1 MNPRSI
7 HHPGTPEQPRVLAET
22 CSVRRLSLRFSAGV
36 PVLEAVAKALAS
48 EGIDSAVIEIE
59 GGSFA
64 PLVYVIPAPSPDDS
78 HAAWYSDTRQP
89 DGVALGESLVMSF
102 GRRQGQPFI
111 HCHGIWIHAD
121 GFRGA
126 GHLIP
131 HEARFAEG
139 VEATVYA
146 VSGALFDQQQDAE
159 TNFTLL
165 TPVPN
170 GAADP
175 DGAKGVLL
183 RIKPNSDIHA
193 AVEDAARSAGLAD
206 GTVHGIGSLVGC
218 DFADGTHMA
227 SYASE
232 LFIRDGSID
241 NGKATLDIAIVD
253 VDAAIFEGEISR
265 GTNPVCVTC
274 ELLIVGV

>member
-7 HHPGTPEQPRVLAET
+7 RHPGEPQQPRVLAEP
-22 CSVRRLSLRFSAGV
+22 CSVRQLSLRFAAGV
-36 PVLEAVAKALAS
+36 PVLDAVAQALTV
-48 EGIDSAVIEIE
+48 EGVESAVIEIE

-64 PLVYVIPAPSPDDS
+64 PLVYVIPAPSPDEA
-78 HAAWYSDTRQP
+78 HAAWYSDTRRP
-89 DGVALGESLVMSF
+89 EETALGDRLVMSF

-131 HEARFAEG
+131 HEAMFAEN

-146 VSGALFDQQQDAE
+146 VSGAIFDQQQDAE

-170 GAADP
+170 GAP
-175 DGAKGVLL
+175 RPGEAKGVLL
-183 RIKPNSDIHA
+183 RIKPNADIHA
-193 AVEDAARSAGLAD
+193 AVEDAARSGGIAN

-232 LFIRDGSID
+232 FFIREGRIED
-241 NGKATLDIAIVD
+241 GKAVLDIAIVD
-253 VDAAIFEGEISR
+253 VDATIFEGEIIR
-265 GTNPVCVTC
+265 DTNPVCVTC
-274 ELLIVGV
+274 ELLIVEA

>member
-1 MNPRSI
+1 MSLRSI
-7 HHPGTPEQPRVLAET
+7 HHPGTPDQPRMLAET
-22 CSVRRLSLRFSAGV
+22 CSVRRLNLRFAAGV
-36 PVLEAVAKALAS
+36 PVLEAVAQALAS

-102 GRRQGQPFI
+102 GRRQGKPFI
-111 HCHGIWIHAD
+111 HCHGIWVHAD

-131 HEARFAEG
+131 HEAMFAEE

-146 VSGALFDQQQDAE
+146 VSGAIFDQQQDAE

-170 GAADP
+170 GVVQP
-175 DGAKGVLL
+175 DEDRGVLL
-183 RIKPNSDIHA
+183 RIKPNTDIHA
-193 AVEDAARSAGLAD
+193 AVEDAAKSAGITS
-206 GTVHGIGSLVGC
+206 GTLHGIGSLVGC

-232 LFIRDGSID
+232 LFIREGRVEA
-241 NGKATLDIAIVD
+241 GRAALDIAIVD
-253 VDAAIFEGEISR
+253 IDAAIFEGEITR

-274 ELLIVGV
+274 ELLIVEG